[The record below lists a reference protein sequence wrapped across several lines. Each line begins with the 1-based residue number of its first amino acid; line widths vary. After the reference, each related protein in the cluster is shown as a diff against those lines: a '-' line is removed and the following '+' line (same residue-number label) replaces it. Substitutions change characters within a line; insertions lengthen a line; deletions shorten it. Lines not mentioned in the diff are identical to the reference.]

1 MRAKRLRMPFWESMV
16 WEVVTYVV
24 LGFFALVLAGSLQR
38 LAGISGGAAWT
49 VSLVMLGL
57 AFFPVA
63 DRIARYQCSGCSR
76 RYSVDE
82 LRSEGWFF
90 R

>member
-1 MRAKRLRMPFWESMV
+1 MSFGEDLV

-24 LGFFALVLAGSLQR
+24 LGFFALVLAGSVQR
-38 LAGISGGAAWT
+38 LAGVSSGAAWT
-49 VSLVMLGL
+49 VSFVVLGIAL
-57 AFFPVA
+57 FPVA
-63 DRIARYQCSGCSR
+63 DRIARYQCFGCSR